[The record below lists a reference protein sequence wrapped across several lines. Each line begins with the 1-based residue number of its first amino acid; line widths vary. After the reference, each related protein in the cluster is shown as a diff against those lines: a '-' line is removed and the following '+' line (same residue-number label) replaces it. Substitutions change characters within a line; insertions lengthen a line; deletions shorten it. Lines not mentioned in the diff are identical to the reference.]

1 MDKIIQSKKL
11 TSYELEIENFLKEK
25 NNKMK
30 QDVFISE
37 AIDNGFRISKKPTQD
52 EVTNPEILTL
62 GFSEEHRKNMIKEME
77 STPQFVLVN
86 PENKMVIELFVEN
99 EEVKQ
104 ANAVFKYSFPVDRIE
119 DTFDITEQTRGL
131 GIEKFQNGK
140 MYRTESVMII
150 KEGELTKLN
159 STLNDSKVNNEKFS
173 FSKDDLDLF
182 ISMKGKSENSTQVQ
196 FGLSKILGN
205 FNANFFDYLG
215 VQSKTRKPM

>member
-1 MDKIIQSKKL
+1 MN
-11 TSYELEIENFLKEK
+11 EIENFLKEK

-37 AIDNGFRISKKPTQD
+37 AIDNGFRISKKPTHAA
-52 EVTNPEILTL
+52 VTDPEILTL
-62 GFSEEHRKNMIKEME
+62 GFSEEQRKNMVKEME

-119 DTFDITEQTRGL
+119 DTFDIMEQTRGL

-140 MYRTESVMII
+140 MYRTESVMIM

-159 STLNDSKVNNEKFS
+159 STLNNSNVNNEKFS

-182 ISMKGKSENSTQVQ
+182 ISIKGKSENNTQVQ

-205 FNANFFDYLG
+205 YNSLFFDYLG